1 MDIEQLT
8 NGGFNP
14 LTSFM
19 NYSELES
26 VLEKMRLPSG
36 EVWSIPILFPKPH
49 KDIRTDEIRQAL
61 KDPVK
66 RILNVIKDALEET
79 PAELSSDIIDRG
91 IVLAGGGSQLRG
103 LDQVLREKTNVP
115 VNVAGEPHLAIVKG
129 CGAVIEDLEKYKH
142 VLL

>member
-1 MDIEQLT
+1 MSNGSHLT
-8 NGGFNP
+8 LSIISLKRVSN
-14 LTSFM
+14 
-19 NYSELES
+19 
-26 VLEKMRLPSG
+26 EKIG
-36 EVWSIPILFPKPH
+36 ERETKTI
-49 KDIRTDEIRQAL
+49 DIRTDEIRQAL

-66 RILNVIKDALEET
+66 RILDVIKDALEAT

-103 LDQVLREKTNVP
+103 LDQVLREKTGVP
-115 VNVAGEPHLAIVKG
+115 VNVADEPHLAIVKG